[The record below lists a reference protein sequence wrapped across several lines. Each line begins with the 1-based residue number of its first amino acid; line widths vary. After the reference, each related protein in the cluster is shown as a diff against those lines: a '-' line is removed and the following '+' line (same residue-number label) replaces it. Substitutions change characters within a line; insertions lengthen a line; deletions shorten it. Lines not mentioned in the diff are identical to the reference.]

1 MAVPSSGQLG
11 LRADIALEIDG
22 SATGS
27 DVSLN
32 TLSSQAGFSV
42 PNGMFEFYGY
52 VDAVAPTLSTNSTT
66 SVTSSSM
73 TANGNVSSDGG
84 ASITQRGFYFG
95 TSSTYTSNTK
105 YSVSGTTGSFNRA
118 FTGLS
123 GATTYYMTAYA
134 INSAGES
141 VGSTVSSAT
150 SYNYATKTAVVL
162 LDQTGAVGYYSN
174 PLGGWYQGWSNGFTV
189 YSGSGVGCKPHSTN
203 RQNRVYCGGGGSTN
217 FFGIYEYATGGCQGI
232 STSSQSKTGSCGGFI
247 NFVNLR
253 RGWVNGGTCAFE
265 AYYNAS

>member
-52 VDAVAPTLSTNSTT
+52 VDAVAPTVSTNSAT
-66 SVTSSSM
+66 SVTYNSM
-73 TANGNVSSDGG
+73 VANGNVTSDGG
-84 ASITQRGFYFG
+84 GTITSRGFYFG

-105 YSVSGTTGSFNRA
+105 YTVSGTTGSFSRS

-123 GATTYYMTAYA
+123 QSTTYYITAFA
-134 INSAGES
+134 VNSAGES
-141 VGSTVSSAT
+141 VGATQSAAT
-150 SYNYATKTAVVL
+150 GYNYTFKTTDTLTYNTAATA
-162 LDQTGAVGYYSN
+162 YMSN
-174 PLGGWYQGWSNGFTV
+174 PLGGWAFNWSVGFSSS
-189 YSGSGVGCKPHSTN
+189 YISRGCKPHCTN
-203 RQNRVYCGGGGSTN
+203 RQNRVP
-217 FFGIYEYATGGCQGI
+217 FGNNSASAPSYMFYEYNRSGCQGI
-232 STSSQSKTGSCGGFI
+232 GSSGQSLSSSCGGFVD
-247 NFVNLR
+247 FVNLR
-253 RGWVNGGTCAFE
+253 RGFHLGGSCSGN